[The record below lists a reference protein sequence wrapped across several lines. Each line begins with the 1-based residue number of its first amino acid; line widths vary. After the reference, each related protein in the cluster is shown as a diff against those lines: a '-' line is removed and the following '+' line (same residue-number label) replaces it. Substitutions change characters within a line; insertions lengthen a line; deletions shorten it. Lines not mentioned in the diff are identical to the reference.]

1 MNNFTRHAFDAASFA
16 EVAAFA
22 FVPFSHEQV

>member
-1 MNNFTRHAFDAASFA
+1 MNIFTRHAFDAISFA

-22 FVPFSHEQV
+22 FVPFSHGEV

>member
-1 MNNFTRHAFDAASFA
+1 MNIFTRHAFDAISFA

-22 FVPFSHEQV
+22 FVPFTHVQV